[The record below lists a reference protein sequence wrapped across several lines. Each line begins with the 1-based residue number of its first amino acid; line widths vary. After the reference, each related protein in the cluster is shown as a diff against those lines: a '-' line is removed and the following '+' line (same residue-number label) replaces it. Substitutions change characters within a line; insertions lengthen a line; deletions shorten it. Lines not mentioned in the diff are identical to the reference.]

1 MSVTRTEEL
10 QSRLEHVL
18 AAPAD
23 EGSLELIVRRPEV
36 GERELIET
44 AQLDTEQGLVG
55 DRWAGAS
62 PETQLTLM
70 NIRVIELL
78 EDDPERWP
86 LAGDQLFVDFDL
98 TGTNVP
104 PGTRLAV
111 GDTIVEVS
119 AVPHTGCKKFAAR
132 FGVDAV
138 AFISTPENKAR
149 NLRGIN
155 AKVVVPGEVRRG
167 DTVRKLP

>member
-1 MSVTRTEEL
+1 MSVQLE
-10 QSRLEHVL
+10 SRLEHVL

-23 EGSLELIVRRPEV
+23 EGVLELLVRRPAV
-36 GERELIET
+36 GERELLDA

-55 DRWAGAS
+55 DRWAGS
-62 PETQLTLM
+62 NPETQLTLM
-70 NIRVIELL
+70 NIRVIEML

-98 TGTNVP
+98 TGENVP
-104 PGTRLAV
+104 PGTRLAIGETV
-111 GDTIVEVS
+111 VEVS
-119 AVPHTGCKKFAAR
+119 AAPHTGCKKFAQR
-132 FGVDAV
+132 FGVEAV

-155 AKVVVPGEVRRG
+155 AKVIVPGEVRQG
-167 DTVRKLP
+167 DTVRKLSA